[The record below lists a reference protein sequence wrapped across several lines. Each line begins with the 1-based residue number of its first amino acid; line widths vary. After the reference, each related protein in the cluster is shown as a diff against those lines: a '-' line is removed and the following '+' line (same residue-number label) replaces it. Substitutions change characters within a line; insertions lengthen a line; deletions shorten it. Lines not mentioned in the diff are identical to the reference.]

1 MTGIPAQG
9 LMHSLQQQ
17 VIIYLTD
24 HKTCLRRKIKKVRRR
39 ARDLAKKRETKITL
53 LPVGVGPY
61 IDIRELEKVT
71 KENNQDLNVI
81 HVGEYEN
88 PDTIR
93 KIIWRG
99 KFVVF
104 ITVLVNQDFTS
115 ALLNTN
121 NTRKIF
127 PDSDGP
133 KQTNLLACLHL
144 HSDQLKTTKHL
155 NP

>member
-1 MTGIPAQG
+1 
-9 LMHSLQQQ
+9 MHSLQRQ

-24 HKTCLRRKIKKVRRR
+24 HKTGLRRKIKTVKRR
-39 ARDLAKKRETKITL
+39 AKDLAEKRKTKL
-53 LPVGVGPY
+53 LPVGIGPY
-61 IDIRELEKVT
+61 IDIRELEEVT

-104 ITVLVNQDFTS
+104 ITVIS
-115 ALLNTN
+115 
-121 NTRKIF
+121 
-127 PDSDGP
+127 
-133 KQTNLLACLHL
+133 
-144 HSDQLKTTKHL
+144 
-155 NP
+155 

>member
-1 MTGIPAQG
+1 
-9 LMHSLQQQ
+9 MHSLQWQ

-24 HKTCLRRKIKKVRRR
+24 HKTSLRHKIKKVKRR
-39 ARDLAKKRETKITL
+39 ARDLAKKRETKIKL

-61 IDIRELEKVT
+61 IDITELEKVT

-104 ITVLVNQDFTS
+104 MTVIS
-115 ALLNTN
+115 
-121 NTRKIF
+121 
-127 PDSDGP
+127 
-133 KQTNLLACLHL
+133 
-144 HSDQLKTTKHL
+144 
-155 NP
+155 